1 MARKKK
7 NNISNV
13 LFTYVGTDA
22 QFDEFLKSV
31 IHDYLVVDSPH
42 NVPSTEIVGKVESEE
57 A

>member
-7 NNISNV
+7 NNIPNV
-13 LFTYVGTDA
+13 MFTYVGTDA

-42 NVPSTEIVGKVESEE
+42 NVPSAEIVGKVESEE
-57 A
+57 K